1 MNDQDEKHVITR
13 ARAEQL
19 LNYMMNTG
27 TGATPLAAAIDLVNY
42 LRQLPRLQDV
52 VPPVA
57 EPPKEP
63 PPP

>member
-1 MNDQDEKHVITR
+1 MNEQPEQHVITR

-27 TGATPLAAAIDLVNY
+27 TGATSLSAAIQLVQH
-42 LRQLPRLQDV
+42 LQQLPRLQDV